1 MKYGPQLTVHV
12 ELGSRTEF
20 IYVCSITDDISV
32 TGKHLERIGKNDNLY
47 VRSAGWCEVR
57 VTVLAVVGAE
67 CRL

>member
-1 MKYGPQLTVHV
+1 M
-12 ELGSRTEF
+12 
-20 IYVCSITDDISV
+20 CSIIDDISV
-32 TGKHLERIGKNDNLY
+32 TGEHLERLGKNDNLY

>member
-1 MKYGPQLTVHV
+1 M
-12 ELGSRTEF
+12 
-20 IYVCSITDDISV
+20 CSIIDDISV
-32 TGKHLERIGKNDNLY
+32 TGKHLERIGKNDNLS

>member
-20 IYVCSITDDISV
+20 IMCRIIDDISV

-47 VRSAGWCEVR
+47 VRSTEWCEVR